1 MALTRTDDLKS
12 LLSFNAKF
20 VFYLPFDHSLFTGRI
35 SFAVFSCV
43 TFHQRFIYLLWAPLT
58 WLPVFTQLVLWKR
71 SGWKKPRVKSRLSLV
86 TPWEVKVEQLV
97 LEVPNASKELVAT
110 WIEVSFLIVFYF
122 VSINF
127 FNDLIYDSYGFVNC
141 QLSYSRLLF
150 RFAETINIFYFFN
163 LIQLIV
169 RSFIVVLLIILI
181 SYRYYLLQKIWIFK
195 IMLTFVVVYT

>member
-1 MALTRTDDLKS
+1 M
-12 LLSFNAKF
+12 
-20 VFYLPFDHSLFTGRI
+20 
-35 SFAVFSCV
+35 
-43 TFHQRFIYLLWAPLT
+43 T

-71 SGWKKPRVKSRLSLV
+71 SGWKKTRVKSRLSLV

-110 WIEVSFLIVFYF
+110 WIEVSFSIVFYF